1 MKKVIVIGS
10 GIAGLSAAAVLAK
23 EGFQVTVIEKNDKPG
38 GRINYF
44 TEKGY
49 KFDMGPSWYWM
60 PDVFESYY
68 SRFGYKTSDFYDL
81 VRLDPSYKVVF
92 KNNFHLDIPA
102 DYQGLLDLLESIE
115 KGAASKLNKFLEHA
129 EYKYRVG
136 MDEFVWKPG
145 KSITEF
151 MDIRV
156 IKSAFKL
163 QMFSSISKEIN
174 KLFKDDRIRQILEF
188 PVLFLGATPED
199 TPALYSLM
207 NYADIKLGTWYP
219 EGGMYE
225 IAKAFK
231 KIADALGVD
240 FIFNEEVID
249 FEYHNGTI
257 KSVKTTTGEYNAD
270 LIISNADYHHIDQKV
285 LKPKYASYT
294 KGYWGSR
301 KMAPSSL
308 LVYLGIDTKLDKLE
322 HHNLFFDA
330 DFKFHAHQIY
340 KEPDWPEDPLFYVC
354 CPSQTDATVAPE
366 GCENLFLLMPVAP
379 DLADD
384 EITNQKYLDL
394 MIKRIEQHLGR
405 SIAQHISYQ
414 KFFSVSNFKDLYN
427 SYKGNAY
434 GLANTLFQ
442 TALLKPSLK
451 SKKISN
457 LFYTGQLTT
466 PGPGLP
472 PAIIS
477 GQVVAA
483 EIIKSS

>member
-1 MKKVIVIGS
+1 MKKVVVIGA

-23 EGFQVTVIEKNDKPG
+23 EGYDVTVVEKNNKAG
-38 GRINYF
+38 GRINF
-44 TEKGY
+44 FSESGY

-60 PDVFESYY
+60 PDVFESFYN
-68 SRFGYKTSDFYDL
+68 RFGYKTSDFYNL
-81 VRLDPSYKVVF
+81 TRLDPSYKVVF
-92 KNNFHLDIPA
+92 KNGIDVDIPA
-102 DYQGLLDLLESIE
+102 DYQGLLDLFESIE
-115 KGAASKLNKFLEHA
+115 PGAATKLEKFLKHA
-129 EYKYRVG
+129 EYKYKVG

-145 KSITEF
+145 KSIFEF

-156 IKSAFKL
+156 LKSAFKL

-231 KIADALGVD
+231 KIADSVGVKFFFDDEVVD
-240 FIFNEEVID
+240 FKYENGSIKTVITKGH
-249 FEYHNGTI
+249 EYDCNL
-257 KSVKTTTGEYNAD
+257 V
-270 LIISNADYHHIDQKV
+270 ISNADYHHIDHNV
-285 LKPKYASYT
+285 LDSEYASYT
-294 KGYWGSR
+294 KDYWDSR

-308 LVYLGIDTKLDKLE
+308 LVYLGVEKKLKNLL

-340 KEPDWPEDPLFYVC
+340 KEPSWPEDPLFYVC
-354 CPSQTDATVAPE
+354 CPSKTDITVAPDN
-366 GCENLFLLMPVAP
+366 CENLFLLMPIAP
-379 DLADD
+379 DLPDDD
-384 EITNQKYLDL
+384 ETNQKYLDL
-394 MIKRIEQHLGR
+394 MIARIEDQIGEP
-405 SIAQHISYQ
+405 IAEQVSYT
-414 KFFSVSNFKDLYN
+414 KFFSVKDFKGVYN
-427 SYKGNAY
+427 SFKGNAY

-477 GQVVAA
+477 GQVVAS
-483 EIIKSS
+483 EIIKSK